1 MSDRAAMQQAQL
13 DVITV
18 TLMREGINKHRA
30 RELADHFVNFTLTPP
45 LPVQEPVGY
54 VKGTYAGRLIYD
66 TINPAVCLP
75 VGMALYTAPLSVQ
88 EPVAWLYPEGFEAL
102 QNGKCWTTYPTE
114 HEDCNIPLYTA
125 SPQRPWVRLTEQ
137 ERNDLEDA
145 LGLVIGKPLFDAIEA
160 ALKEHNH
167 G

>member
-1 MSDRAAMQQAQL
+1 MTKEVMQQAIEALDSDNPDIQL
-13 DVITV
+13 RAAV
-18 TLMREGINKHRA
+18 TLRA
-30 RELADHFVNFTLTPP
+30 ALAQP
-45 LPVQEPVGY
+45 LQEP
-54 VKGTYAGRLIYD
+54 L
-66 TINPAVCLP
+66 
-75 VGMALYTAPLSVQ
+75 
-88 EPVAWLYPEGFEAL
+88 AWLYPEGLKAL

-160 ALKEHNH
+160 ALKERNT
-167 G
+167 